1 MARSIKCIMFTE
13 NNPHHILAPTLS
25 PLTVLPVL
33 SLDSFASAFL
43 SSAHI
48 CFYIWEKGGLYIYG
62 RIRGNV
68 MFVFLRLHLLNVAS
82 AFLEQQNFT
91 FPIEEKPPVCT
102 STHLGFFI
110 CSCVGKYPFSPLLLL
125 TRALFLVIS
134 LVKGFSFFYSF
145 LQRTISLFH

>member
-48 CFYIWEKGGLYIYG
+48 CFYIYG